1 MANYKKQLKDGDGN
15 NIYPAQGLGTITS
28 DNIDWSSLPQS
39 MSGTTQSDF
48 KGYFDIGDIRIQY
61 YTGYKT
67 GLNTGSTSYNG
78 WSITWPVAFANN
90 YYMAMAAPMS
100 DTGNVAGGEFK
111 VYARTTTGCS
121 LNYNHTGQIGQGNM
135 HYSVFAIGRKPT
147 S

>member
-15 NIYPAQGLGTITS
+15 NIYPAQGLETIVS
-28 DNIDWSSLPQS
+28 DNIDWASLPQD

-48 KGYFDIGDIRIQY
+48 KGYFDIGVIRIQY

-67 GLNTGSTSYNG
+67 GLNTGNTAYNA
-78 WSITWPVAFANN
+78 WSITWPATFANN

-111 VYARTTTGCS
+111 VYSRTTTGCS
-121 LNYNHTGQIGQGNM
+121 LNYNHTGEIGQGNM
-135 HYSVFAIGRKPT
+135 YYSVFAIGMKPT